1 MLLACIIT
9 NILAIALPSLRI
21 SPLLLIRIAT
31 IVLFHIAV
39 IAICAVYIQ
48 SIGSDMVIFSELF
61 NLSLVPVKPKR
72 LTEAGKK
79 AFLLSVELKQI
90 IVGLLLGDLNAQK
103 QNLNARL
110 RFGQGVLH
118 KEYIMHLYE
127 LFKNFISMVPKIQN
141 SSLDKRTG
149 KVYRSLHFNTLS
161 LPCFNEL
168 YELFYPLGEK
178 IVPANIGDLLTPLG
192 LAYWLCDDG
201 SFCKTNRVIYI
212 STNGFSHAEVN
223 LLINVLNS
231 KWNLNCTINKHNPG
245 FIIRIPKKSVPLVQ
259 DLLKDIMPKMM
270 MHKIG
275 L

>member
-1 MLLACIIT
+1 VF
-9 NILAIALPSLRI
+9 
-21 SPLLLIRIAT
+21 
-31 IVLFHIAV
+31 IVLFYIAV
-39 IAICAVYIQ
+39 IAIYAAYIQ
-48 SIGSDMVIFSELF
+48 SIGSDMVIFNELF
-61 NLSLVPVKPKR
+61 NLSLVPIKPR
-72 LTEAGKK
+72 LTKAEKK
-79 AFLLSVELKQI
+79 AFLLPDELKQI

-110 RFGQGVLH
+110 RFGQGVVH
-118 KEYIMHLYE
+118 KEYIKHLYE
-127 LFKNFISMVPKIQN
+127 LFKNFISMVPQIQN
-141 SSLDKRTG
+141 SSPDKRTG
-149 KVYRSLHFNTLS
+149 KVYRSLHFNTIS

-168 YELFYPLGEK
+168 YELFYVNGVK
-178 IVPANIGDLLTPLG
+178 IVPLNIGELLTPLG
-192 LAYWLCDDG
+192 LAYLLCDDG
-201 SFCKTNRVIYI
+201 CFCQKNRVIYI
-212 STNGFSHAEVN
+212 STNGFTHAEVN